1 MMNDAGFIRS
11 TRRGMMATVGMVA
24 LMCTAAPAWAQSKPV
39 DTPAPADADARAED
53 GEIVVTGSR
62 IARRDYDSASPIVT
76 VTQEQFNRQS
86 GLTPDTY
93 LQSLPQVGSA
103 FGQGSNNAG
112 NNGIAAINLHY
123 LGANRTLV
131 LLDGRRA
138 VPGEG
143 GNSVDISLIPQTLI
157 KSVEIITGGAS
168 AVYGSDAI
176 AGVVNFK
183 LDDRF
188 EGLKLSGTAGVST
201 RGDAGQYG
209 IDAVYGWR
217 SKTGNGGFVAY
228 GGYSDRQFALATS
241 RPNTAQESV
250 VTFNAAGAPV
260 ISPFINNNLPDG
272 AISPAAANLPSQAA
286 VNTYF
291 ARFGVAPGTVPRT
304 SALGFN
310 TDGTLFANN
319 PTTNNR
325 SVGANRNPYVLNN
338 FEQNYLQLPA
348 QRYIAGFLGDWE
360 IVPDVTVYSRFSFMR
375 SEVRR
380 QINPVNLPATAL
392 PAALVS
398 SLFPGLS
405 GILASRPSPNAT
417 VSVVR
422 NLAELGPRSADY
434 KGDQYEGLIGLRG
447 SFAPSWNYD
456 IYYSRGRLDRT
467 EVAGGALLVSRLNAL
482 LTAADG
488 GRALCGGFS
497 IFGIGSISQ
506 QCVNFLNYNPTT
518 RTISDQ
524 EVVEGNVT
532 GSLFTLPG
540 GAAKVSVGALYRRN
554 SFSIIGDPQVNAGN
568 VLGGLRTNSS
578 IASNF
583 NVKEIFG
590 ELYLPLLGDRP
601 FAEILDVTLG
611 YRYSDYSA
619 SANTN
624 TYKAELVYAP
634 IKQVRFRGSFQR
646 AVRAPSPT
654 ELFLP
659 LTPSNESIVQDP
671 CSFNSAFR
679 AGNVAGVTP
688 ANVRTLCLAQGIPA
702 AIIDTFVGPTAATG
716 TRTGSLNLQPEKAD
730 SYTVGA
736 VIRPEFGG
744 SLFRNL
750 SLSAD
755 YWRIEVSGAIAQLGL
770 NDSVTRCFNLLGLN
784 PNYSPTNQFCGN
796 FSRNT
801 NGGIT
806 NALVTFTNIGALRI
820 AGVDAQIDWAIP
832 LDSVIGGQNTRLDLN
847 FGVSRLVT
855 VDQQSLA
862 GAPFSNLRG
871 SIGAVGS
878 SAFPTWKSTLGAQLT
893 FGQFDIG
900 TRWRHISAMI
910 TQAKALSPT
919 INSLGT
925 PAIDYVD
932 LNLGFRVDK
941 SFTLRFGVEN
951 LADVQ
956 PPIYSTPS
964 GNNTDPTTFDVIGR
978 RVFMRVETRF

>member
-1 MMNDAGFIRS
+1 MNHALFNRS
-11 TRRGMMATVGMVA
+11 AKSVFLATVGVVA
-24 LMCTAAPAWAQSKPV
+24 LAWGETPAWSQSAPEEPNKQEETI
-39 DTPAPADADARAED
+39 DRPADD
-53 GEIVVTGSR
+53 IVVTGSR
-62 IARRDYDSASPIVT
+62 IARRDYESASPIVT
-76 VTQEQFNRQS
+76 ITQEQFNRQA
-86 GLTPDTY
+86 GLTPDAY

-103 FGQGSNNAG
+103 FGQGSNNSG
-112 NNGIAAINLHY
+112 NNGIAALNLHY

-138 VPGEG
+138 VPSDG

-157 KSVEIITGGAS
+157 RSVEIISGGAS

-183 LDDRF
+183 LDDKF

-217 SKTGNGGFVAY
+217 SKSGNGGFVAY
-228 GGYSDRQFALATS
+228 GGYSDRNFALATS
-241 RPNTAQESV
+241 RPNTARESV
-250 VTFNAAGAPV
+250 VTFNTAGVPT

-286 VNTYF
+286 VDTYF
-291 ARFGVAPGTVPRT
+291 ARFGIAPGTVPRN
-304 SALGFN
+304 SPLGFN
-310 TDGTLFANN
+310 TDGTLFSNN
-319 PTTNNR
+319 PTTNYR
-325 SVGANRNPYVLNN
+325 SAGVGGNPYVLNN

-348 QRYIAGFLGDWE
+348 QRYIAGFLADWE
-360 IVPDVTVYSRFSFMR
+360 VLPDVTLYSRFSFMR
-375 SEVRR
+375 AEVRR
-380 QINPVNLPATAL
+380 QINPVNLPATTL
-392 PAALVS
+392 PVAVVN

-405 GILASRPSPNAT
+405 GILASRPSPNAS
-417 VSVVR
+417 VSIVR

-434 KGDQYEGLIGLRG
+434 KGDQFEGLIGLRG
-447 SFAPSWNYD
+447 SFAPSWSYD
-456 IYYSRGRLDRT
+456 IYYSHGRLDRT
-467 EVAGGALLVSRLNAL
+467 EVAGGAFLTSRLTAL
-482 LTAADG
+482 TTAADG

-497 IFGIGSISQ
+497 IFGLGSISQ
-506 QCVNFLNYNPTT
+506 RCIDFIAYNPTT
-518 RTISDQ
+518 QTISDQ

-532 GSLFTLPG
+532 GSLFKLPG
-540 GAAKVSVGALYRRN
+540 GDAKIAVGALYRRN
-554 SFSIIGDPQVNAGN
+554 GFSIVGDPQVNAGN
-568 VLGGLRTNSS
+568 VVGGLRTNSS
-578 IASNF
+578 ITSNF
-583 NVKEIFG
+583 NVKEVFG

-601 FAEILDVTLG
+601 FAEVLDVTLG

-624 TYKAELVYAP
+624 TYKAELIYAP
-634 IKQVRFRGSFQR
+634 INQVRFRGSYQR

-659 LTPSNESIVQDP
+659 STPSNESIVQDP

-679 AGNVAGVTP
+679 TGNVAGVTP
-688 ANVRTLCLAQGIPA
+688 SSVRTLCLAQGIPST
-702 AIIDTFVGPTAATG
+702 IIDTFVGPTAATG
-716 TRTGSLNLQPEKAD
+716 TRTGSLNLQPEEAD
-730 SYTVGA
+730 TYTVGA

-750 SLSAD
+750 TLSVD
-755 YWRIEVSGAIAQLGL
+755 YWKIDISGAIAQLGL

-796 FSRNT
+796 FGRNA

-806 NALVTFTNIGALRI
+806 NAIVTFTNIGAVRI
-820 AGVDAQIDWAIP
+820 SGVDGQIDWGIP
-832 LDSVIGGQNTRLDLN
+832 LGSFAGAENSRLDLN

-871 SIGAVGS
+871 SIGSVGS

-893 FGQFDIG
+893 LGKFDIG

-941 SFTLRFGVEN
+941 SFALRFGVEN
-951 LADVQ
+951 LGDVQ

-964 GNNTDPTTFDVIGR
+964 GTNTDPTTFDVIGR